1 MLLLTSVVLLCTAL
15 ARRRR
20 ARQHAR
26 APADEG
32 CSGVGASE
40 RDKDSA
46 NEKSR
51 YKISVRAARCSVS
64 TCEACS
70 AGMQVLGVVMD
81 GAPEGGELQACCL
94 LGGHN

>member
-1 MLLLTSVVLLCTAL
+1 MALLCPAL
-15 ARRRR
+15 VRRGH

-26 APADEG
+26 AAAEEG

-51 YKISVRAARCSVS
+51 YKVSVRAARFTLS

-70 AGMQVLGVVMD
+70 AGMQVLGVVMN
-81 GAPEGGELQACCL
+81 GVPEGGESQACCL
-94 LGGHN
+94 LGGHS